1 MKLGSRCVH
10 HAGRDVPVLVERK
23 RVKNFNLHVRADAS
37 VFCSVPNAASSK
49 QIDDFL
55 ARHASWI
62 VQHVERAEQA
72 ARTQPRHD
80 EPTCD
85 GLIPLWGELVDAAEA
100 IPNATTLQQLYRL
113 ELEKALPRIVGRIE
127 ATMGIRAERWSL
139 RTMKSRWGSCT
150 PARKTIRINT
160 QLAAYPPLCLEMVV
174 THELVHLMEPSH
186 NARFHALL
194 DTYCPSNREASRILR
209 KSPLE
214 AANMTRGAELNCCSA
229 PR

>member
-1 MKLGSRCVH
+1 MKPSSHCVH

-55 ARHASWI
+55 TRHASWI
-62 VQHVERAEQA
+62 VQHVVRAEQA
-72 ARTQPRHD
+72 ARTQ
-80 EPTCD
+80 
-85 GLIPLWGELVDAAEA
+85 
-100 IPNATTLQQLYRL
+100 
-113 ELEKALPRIVGRIE
+113 PRIVGRIE
-127 ATMGIRAERWSL
+127 ATMGIHAERWSL

-214 AANMTRGAELNCCSA
+214 AANMTRGAEPNCCSA

>member
-1 MKLGSRCVH
+1 
-10 HAGRDVPVLVERK
+10 
-23 RVKNFNLHVRADAS
+23 
-37 VFCSVPNAASSK
+37 
-49 QIDDFL
+49 
-55 ARHASWI
+55 
-62 VQHVERAEQA
+62 
-72 ARTQPRHD
+72 
-80 EPTCD
+80 
-85 GLIPLWGELVDAAEA
+85 
-100 IPNATTLQQLYRL
+100 
-113 ELEKALPRIVGRIE
+113 
-127 ATMGIRAERWSL
+127 
-139 RTMKSRWGSCT
+139 MKSRWGSCT

-194 DTYCPSNREASRILR
+194 DTYYPSNREASRILR